1 MLTCPTKGAIRAR
14 VSALKR
20 DGMSVV
26 LVPTMGFLHNG
37 HLALVRAAAKLA
49 DNVIVSIFVNP
60 TQFGPN
66 EDLEAYPRDPDRD
79 LALLRDEGVDAVF
92 LPSVEEMYGAA
103 GDTLVDVP
111 ELSSIL
117 QGALRPDHFRG
128 VATVVTKL
136 FNVVQPDTAVFGEK
150 DYQQLALI
158 RQMVRDLD
166 MPLTIAS
173 HPTVREMDGLAMSSR
188 NVRLTPGH
196 RVAATVLYKA
206 LCLAELAVLNR
217 ASIEDLEALI
227 RDKIETESSADIQS
241 VAVRDATTLGLLTG
255 ELRGPAVALLA
266 VRFGSVLL
274 IDQRVILPTTPS
286 ASTDAGLPAEREFQ

>member
-1 MLTCPTKGAIRAR
+1 MLTCPTKDAIRAR
-14 VSALKR
+14 VSELKR
-20 DGMSVV
+20 DGKSVA
-26 LVPTMGFLHNG
+26 LVPTMGFLHDG
-37 HLALVRAAAKLA
+37 HLALVRAAAKLN
-49 DNVIVSIFVNP
+49 DKVIVSIFVNP

-92 LPSVEEMYGAA
+92 FPNVEEMYGAA
-103 GDTLVDVP
+103 GDTFVEVP

-117 QGALRPDHFRG
+117 QGVLRPSHFRG

-136 FNVVQPDTAVFGEK
+136 FNVVQPNTAVFGEK

-166 MPLTIAS
+166 MPLTIVG

-206 LCLAELAVLNR
+206 LCLAELAVSKR
-217 ASIEDLEALI
+217 MSAEALEALI
-227 RDKIETESSADIQS
+227 REKIATEPSADIQS
-241 VAVRDATTLGLLTG
+241 VAIRDATTLGPLTG
-255 ELRGPAVALLA
+255 ILTGAAVALLA

-274 IDQRVILPTTPS
+274 IDQRVISPT
-286 ASTDAGLPAEREFQ
+286 ALPARADA

>member
-1 MLTCPTKGAIRAR
+1 MLTCPTKDAIRAC

-20 DGMSVV
+20 DGKSVA
-26 LVPTMGFLHNG
+26 LVPTMGFLHDG

-49 DNVIVSIFVNP
+49 DKVVVSIFINP

-79 LALLRDEGVDAVF
+79 CALLRDEGVDSVF
-92 LPSVEEMYGAA
+92 LPSVEEMYGVA
-103 GDTLVDVP
+103 GGTFVDVT

-136 FNVVQPDTAVFGEK
+136 FNIVQPDTAVFGEK

-158 RQMVRDLD
+158 RRMVRDLD
-166 MPLTIAS
+166 MPLTIAG

-188 NVRLTPGH
+188 NVRLDPEH
-196 RVAATVLYKA
+196 RAAATVLHQA
-206 LCLAELAVLNR
+206 LCLAELAVLQKIS
-217 ASIEDLEALI
+217 AEELEALI
-227 RDKIETESSADIQS
+227 REKIETESFADIQS
-241 VAVRDATTLGLLTG
+241 VDIRDAKTLGSVTG
-255 ELRGPAVALLA
+255 ELIEPAVALLA
-266 VRFGSVLL
+266 VRFGTVLL
-274 IDQRVILPTTPS
+274 IDQRVILPNTS
-286 ASTDAGLPAEREFQ
+286 PA

>member
-1 MLTCPTKGAIRAR
+1 MLTCPTKDAIRAR

-20 DGMSVV
+20 EGKSVV
-26 LVPTMGFLHNG
+26 LVPTMGFLHDG

-49 DNVIVSIFVNP
+49 DCVIVSIFVNP

-117 QGALRPDHFRG
+117 QGVSRPDHFRG

-136 FNVVQPDTAVFGEK
+136 FNVVQPDAAVFGEK

-166 MPLTIAS
+166 MPLTIAG

-188 NVRLTPGH
+188 NVRLTHGH

-217 ASIEDLEALI
+217 VSIEDLEALI

-241 VAVRDATTLGLLTG
+241 VAIRDATTLGPLTG

-274 IDQRVILPTTPS
+274 IDQRVILPTAPS
-286 ASTDAGLPAEREFQ
+286 A